1 MKIHLV
7 SLLLVIGSASAF
19 ADTPECSR
27 DEAYAAEAVT
37 DYLDSWQNVYFFFKQ
52 FRHSYDAAIAEGA
65 EDKIQLLWADH
76 WSTLPQMIA
85 LTKKDAEFKAFI
97 WQRISA
103 DTFPQDTFAR
113 VVRHANTQCPITA
126 KAFCQAIIV
135 ESKRAM
141 RPNKSLNTDAPKD
154 GAPVS

>member
-52 FRHSYDAAIAEGA
+52 FRHCYDAAIAEGA

-85 LTKKDAEFKAFI
+85 FTEKDAEFKAFI
-97 WQRISA
+97 WQRIG
-103 DTFPQDTFAR
+103 DETFPKDTFAR
-113 VVRHANTQCPITA
+113 FVRHARAQCPSVA
-126 KAFCQAIIV
+126 KAFCRAVII
-135 ESKRAM
+135 ESQRAM
-141 RPNKSLNTDAPKD
+141 RPNKSLNNDAPKY
-154 GAPVS
+154 GPPVS